1 MATNT
6 TAQIATFL
14 NVSPNQIKS
23 VTELFYVFCVV
34 VKGCRA
40 RFVSKKIVK
49 EVKEVEVDFIAQ
61 RVLARRAAEA
71 NSFFPQPVCAVAD
84 IQDIEIDWYE
94 RETQMMHELNQALP
108 VANCVA
114 EYVLTAW
121 ARKVLNNDCTFEQA
135 IAAMTSKKPVLRK

>member
-1 MATNT
+1 MTTENT

-23 VTELFYVFCVV
+23 VTELAWVFCVV
-34 VKGCRA
+34 VRGRRA
-40 RFVSKKIVK
+40 RFVSKKVVK
-49 EVKEVEVDFIAQ
+49 EVVEVDYIAQ

-71 NSFFPQPVCAVAD
+71 NSFFPSPVCTVED
-84 IQDIEIDWYE
+84 IQNIEIDWYE

-108 VANCVA
+108 VNNCVA
-114 EYVLTAW
+114 EYVLTSW
-121 ARKVLNNDCTFEQA
+121 ARKVLNNDCTFTQA